1 SPGTFNGTYGDLQ
14 LQADG
19 SYTYTLNTAGV
30 QHLADGVSITD
41 SFSYQTTDGSASS
54 NSANLVVTILGQN
67 DAPVAAADSATMTED
82 DASVS
87 GNVLDNDSD
96 VDDGASLSVA
106 SPGTFNGT
114 YGDLQ
119 LQADGSYTYT
129 LNTAGVQ
136 HLADGASVTD
146 SFSYQ
151 TSDGSASSNS
161 ANLVVTILGQND
173 APVAAADSATLT
185 EDDNSV
191 SGNVLDNDSDVDD
204 GASLSVA
211 SPGTFN
217 GTYGDLQLQADGSY
231 TYTLNT
237 AGVQHLADGASIT
250 DSFSYQTTDGSASSN
265 SANLVVTILGQ
276 NDAPVAAA
284 DSASLTEDDNSVSG
298 NVLDNDS
305 DVDDGASLSV
315 ASPGTFNG
323 TYGTLDLAS
332 DGSYTYTLNTAGVQ
346 HLADG
351 ASVTDSFSYQT
362 TDGSASS
369 NSANLVVTI
378 LGQNDAPV
386 AAADSATLTEDDA
399 SVSGNVLDNDSD
411 VDDGASLSVAS
422 PGTFNGTYG
431 TLDLASDGSY

>member
-217 GTYGDLQLQADGSY
+217 GTYGTLDLASDGSY

-250 DSFSYQTTDGSASSN
+250 DSFSYQTTDGSSSSN
-265 SANLVVTILGQ
+265 SANLVVSITGV

-284 DSASLTEDDNSVSG
+284 DSASLTDDDNSVSG
-298 NVLDNDS
+298 NVL
-305 DVDDGASLSV
+305 
-315 ASPGTFNG
+315 
-323 TYGTLDLAS
+323 
-332 DGSYTYTLNTAGVQ
+332 
-346 HLADG
+346 
-351 ASVTDSFSYQT
+351 
-362 TDGSASS
+362 
-369 NSANLVVTI
+369 
-378 LGQNDAPV
+378 
-386 AAADSATLTEDDA
+386 
-399 SVSGNVLDNDSD
+399 
-411 VDDGASLSVAS
+411 
-422 PGTFNGTYG
+422 
-431 TLDLASDGSY
+431 